1 MGLPEPVARFSH
13 EDFLAWEATQ
23 TTAKHEF
30 VRGEVFAMV
39 GARRSHVAVTANIV
53 SELRA
58 RFMGGPCVALMTDMM
73 VRVDA
78 ADCNFYPDV
87 VVTCHDADR
96 TADRVLQHP
105 VLVVEVLSDS
115 TEAYDRGAKFEA
127 YRKLPSLREYV
138 LVDPDG
144 KKIESFRLNEAGLW
158 ELHEFAAGSDVTFA
172 SVGATVPWDA
182 VFVNA

>member
-1 MGLPEPVARFSH
+1 MGLSEPAARLSH
-13 EDFLAWEATQ
+13 EDFLGWEAMQAAT
-23 TTAKHEF
+23 KHEF
-30 VRGEVFAMV
+30 VRGEVFAKV
-39 GARRSHVAVTANIV
+39 GARRSHASVTLNVGA
-53 SELRA
+53 ELRA
-58 RFMGGPCVALMTDMM
+58 RLMGGPCFAAVSDAM

-87 VVTCHDADR
+87 AVTCHHADR

-105 VLVVEVLSDS
+105 VLVVEVLSES
-115 TEAYDRGAKFEA
+115 TEAHDRGGKFEA

-138 LVDPDG
+138 LIDPDE

-158 ELHEFAAGSDVTFA
+158 ELHEFAAGGDVTFA
-172 SVGATVPWDA
+172 SVGATVPWDV

>member
-1 MGLPEPVARFSH
+1 MGRPEPVARFSH

-23 TTAKHEF
+23 TTTKHEF

-39 GARRSHVAVTANIV
+39 GARRSHVVV
-53 SELRA
+53 SLNVGAELRS
-58 RFMGGPCVALMTDMM
+58 RLMGGPCFAAVSDAM

-87 VVTCHDADR
+87 GVTCHDTDR

-138 LVDPDG
+138 LIDPDG
-144 KKIESFRLNEAGLW
+144 KKIESFRLNDAGLW